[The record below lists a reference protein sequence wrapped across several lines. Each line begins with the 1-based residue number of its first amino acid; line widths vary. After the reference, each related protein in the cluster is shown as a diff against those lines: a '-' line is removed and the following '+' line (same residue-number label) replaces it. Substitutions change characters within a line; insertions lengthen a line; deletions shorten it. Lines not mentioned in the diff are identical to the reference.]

1 METQLC
7 VYVCV
12 YVMADN
18 SHRAKNV
25 SMHNRSRLS
34 LGDKAEPEFRLP
46 GEQKEALRKGQKI

>member
-7 VYVCV
+7 VCV
-12 YVMADN
+12 YVVADN

-34 LGDKAEPEFRLP
+34 LGDKAEPEFHLP
-46 GEQKEALRKGQKI
+46 GKQKEALRKGQKI